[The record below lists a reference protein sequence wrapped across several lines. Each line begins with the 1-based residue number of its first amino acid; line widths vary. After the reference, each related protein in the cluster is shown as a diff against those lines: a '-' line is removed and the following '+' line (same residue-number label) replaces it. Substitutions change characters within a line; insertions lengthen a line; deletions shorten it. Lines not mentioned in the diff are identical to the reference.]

1 MQLKIELLLFSS
13 TIQDNTFEQYTII
26 YYKIYSLAIITQQKF
41 TGVNLYARHKIIFE
55 KQVFIVLP
63 LSTKFSDLLEVI
75 EITSPNKTSELF
87 FDQQQNI
94 ISKLTLSSP
103 TFCQEDIYSYYLYL
117 LEDIYSYYLYL
128 YGIRFNQDAINSPST
143 TIKTFRKTLYYTL
156 FIVFHCLL
164 SNVFSKTF
172 LPQLNTTQEIVI
184 TKIGECYNVRMIV
197 NIFQILG

>member
-75 EITSPNKTSELF
+75 EITSPNKL
-87 FDQQQNI
+87 QNYSL
-94 ISKLTLSSP
+94 ISITIKHYIQNNTKF
-103 TFCQEDIYSYYLYL
+103 TNFL
-117 LEDIYSYYLYL
+117 LEDIYLYYLYL
-128 YGIRFNQDAINSPST
+128 YGQRFNQDPINSPST